1 MKVEITHPD
10 KVLFPKDKVTKADLV
25 KYYELAAKRM
35 LPLMKD
41 RPISMKRYPNG
52 IKKEGFVQKSVSDY
66 FPKWIKTALVGRK
79 GKSAIKMV
87 LCNDK
92 DTLKYLA
99 NQACIAP
106 HIWLSRK
113 DALDCP
119 DRMIFD
125 LDPPGKNFAL
135 VLEAARDLREVLE
148 KQCKL
153 KAFVMTTG
161 SKGLHVVV
169 PIKRKHTFDEVR
181 NCAKAIAA
189 ILVEKKPGKYTLNP
203 RKTAR
208 GRKLFIDYMRNG
220 YAQTSVAPY
229 AVRALDGSP
238 IATPITWREVT
249 SSLTAQKYHLK
260 NIRKR
265 LSKDPWSGM
274 QRSAKSLSSIHEK
287 IVLLKQR

>member
-1 MKVEITHPD
+1 MKVEITHVD
-10 KVLFPKDKVTKADLV
+10 KLLFPKDKITKADLI

-35 LPLMKD
+35 LPLIKD
-41 RPISMKRYPNG
+41 RPITMKRYPNG
-52 IKKEGFVQKSVSDY
+52 IKKEGFVQKSASDY
-66 FPKWIKTALVGRK
+66 FPKWIKTVSVGRK

-99 NQACIAP
+99 NQACITP

-113 DALDCP
+113 DSPDCP

-135 VLEAARDLREVLE
+135 VLEAARDLRELLE
-148 KQCKL
+148 KDFKL

-169 PIKRKHTFDEVR
+169 PIKREHTFDEVR
-181 NCAKAIAA
+181 GCAKAIGSL
-189 ILVEKKPGKYTLNP
+189 LVEKKPGKYTLNP

-208 GRKLFIDYMRNG
+208 GKKLFIDYMRNG
-220 YAQTSVAPY
+220 YAQTTVAPY
-229 AVRALDGSP
+229 AVRALDGAP

-260 NIRKR
+260 NISKR
-265 LSKDPWSGM
+265 LTKDSWSGM
-274 QRSAKSLSSIHEK
+274 QRSSKSLSLIHEK
-287 IVLLKQR
+287 IELLKQR